1 MDSALASL
9 LAGSG
14 VAGVF
19 CVLFV
24 IGLICPR
31 TVVTDKN
38 AEISELKA
46 ALAAERERANASVA
60 AADAT
65 KTLLAAIQIGQH
77 LSTPAGPVAPAGQG
91 Q

>member
-19 CVLFV
+19 CILFV
-24 IGLICPR
+24 IGLIYPR
-31 TVVTDKN
+31 TVVIDKN
-38 AEISELKA
+38 AEIAELKA
-46 ALAAERERANASVA
+46 ALAAERERSDASVA

-65 KTLLAAIQIGQH
+65 KTLLSAIQLCQQ
-77 LSTPAGPVAPAGQG
+77 LSAPGGPVAPAGSG

>member
-1 MDSALASL
+1 MDSTLASL

-19 CVLFV
+19 CILFV
-24 IGLICPR
+24 LGLIYPR
-31 TVVTDKN
+31 PVVTDKN
-38 AEISELKA
+38 AEIAELKA
-46 ALAAERERANASVA
+46 ALAAERDRANASVA

-65 KTLLAAIQIGQH
+65 KTLLAAIQIGQQ
-77 LSTPAGPVAPAGQG
+77 LSAPGGPVAPAGQG